1 MQFKKKFHLHDVT
14 PLHLLHAKN
23 GDLYKRNK
31 KNENFN
37 FFKVPSIVF
46 EKGVTS
52 VTSVT
57 IQYLSAF
64 QEFLKV

>member
-1 MQFKKKFHLHDVT
+1 MQFKKNFHLHDVT
-14 PLHLLHAKN
+14 PLHLLHSKN

-31 KNENFN
+31 KNENF
-37 FFKVPSIVF
+37 KVPSIVF
-46 EKGVTS
+46 KKGVTS

-64 QEFLKV
+64 QEF